1 MNVITTYID
10 FIDVIKEGVIIT
22 HNITKYSR
30 ILTDYLDKLNI
41 KHKINI
47 LDKLKFYL
55 ELNTNDLTTLEC
67 INHQAYTLGYFPSEY
82 KLTLNSG
89 LSNNFKDIDKDI
101 DKDSLHNIKSI
112 EITYEAKYD
121 DGLYKNDIICPPKLY
136 HLTYDDNYQSICDKG
151 LYPKSKNRLS
161 IHPKRIYL
169 FDDINNS
176 NVLLNNLKISDRLK
190 GIYKTYSLLEIDSSN
205 DKFIIHTDPNYRL
218 GYFTYD
224 NISPILI
231 KRINK
236 NL

>member
-1 MNVITTYID
+1 MSLITTYED
-10 FIDVIKEGVIIT
+10 FITVIKEGLITT

-30 ILTDYLDKLNI
+30 ILTDYLDNLNI
-41 KHKINI
+41 NHKINI

-55 ELNTNDLTTLEC
+55 EVNINDITTLEC

-82 KLTLNSG
+82 KLTLKSG
-89 LSNNFKDIDKDI
+89 LSNKFKEIDIDNLQNVKI
-101 DKDSLHNIKSI
+101 I

-121 DGLYKNDIICPPKLY
+121 DGLHKNDVICPPKLY
-136 HLTYDDNYQSICDKG
+136 HLTYDDNYQSISNKE

-161 IHPKRIYL
+161 IHPERIYL

-190 GIYKTYSLLEIDSSN
+190 GINKTYSLLEIDSSN
-205 DKFIIHTDPNYRL
+205 DKLILHTDPNYRL

-231 KRINK
+231 KRINN